1 MSNHKVHL
9 IRQSLHLDLLLL
21 RPVKS
26 LQGVRVEDAVLEADQ
41 RTRVPEEHPSDCKD
55 CRDCRD
61 QTLTWKR
68 EGWLNCGIEEG
79 RSSQLNP

>member
-26 LQGVRVEDAVLEADQ
+26 LQGVRVEDAVLEAHQ
-41 RTRVPEEHPSDCKD
+41 RTGVP
-55 CRDCRD
+55 D
-61 QTLTWKR
+61 QIVTSVRKSGNRWFF
-68 EGWLNCGIEEG
+68 GQVDG
-79 RSSQLNP
+79 P

>member
-41 RTRVPEEHPSDCKD
+41 RTGVPEEHPSDCYLS
-55 CRDCRD
+55 
-61 QTLTWKR
+61 QEIR
-68 EGWLNCGIEEG
+68 E
-79 RSSQLNP
+79 

>member
-41 RTRVPEEHPSDCKD
+41 RTGVP
-55 CRDCRD
+55 D
-61 QTLTWKR
+61 QI
-68 EGWLNCGIEEG
+68 LNLVRKSGNSWVFG
-79 RSSQLNP
+79 QVNGL